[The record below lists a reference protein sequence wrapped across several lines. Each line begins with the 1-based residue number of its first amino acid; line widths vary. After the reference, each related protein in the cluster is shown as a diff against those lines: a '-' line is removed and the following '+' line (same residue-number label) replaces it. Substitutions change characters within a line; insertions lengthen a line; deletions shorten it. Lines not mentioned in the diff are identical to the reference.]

1 MHYLTVQDILWINL
15 QVTKKTQ
22 SFNYAKLEEATF
34 YQYGYGQSASL
45 LSQSGRLLSGFVSKK
60 PFTSGNEA
68 TAFIATLAFLKLNG
82 MNVNLSDD
90 VAPMWLDRS
99 SKDSTVATE
108 AISDI
113 MAADPNYVE
122 EHEPSVRDTVL
133 SIVDAYPKTIAR
145 IARGM
150 AMAV

>member
-22 SFNYAKLEEATF
+22 SFNYSKLEEATF

-45 LSQSGRLLSGFVSKK
+45 LSQAGRVLSGFVKKK

-68 TAFIATLAFLKLNG
+68 TAFIASLAFLKLNG
-82 MNVNLSDD
+82 IEVNLSDET
-90 VAPMWLDRS
+90 APSWIDRV
-99 SKDSTVATE
+99 SKDSSVATE
-108 AISDI
+108 AFVDI
-113 MAADPNYVE
+113 ATNIPDFHE
-122 EHEPSVRDTVL
+122 ESEPHVREAVL
-133 SIVDAYPKTIAR
+133 AVLDAYPKTIAR